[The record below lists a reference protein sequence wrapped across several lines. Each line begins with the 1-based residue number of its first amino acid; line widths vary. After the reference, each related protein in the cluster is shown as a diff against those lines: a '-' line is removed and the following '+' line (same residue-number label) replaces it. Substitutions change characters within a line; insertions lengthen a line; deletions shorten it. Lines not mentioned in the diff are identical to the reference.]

1 MRILPLLP
9 SQFSNHCT
17 SLQFSL
23 LLSEADDEM
32 DYKNRKDDEIYLAH
46 PRKKIPQPIE
56 YEPLNAKM
64 SPIPQAK
71 PEKKLD
77 ESLDISNDESK
88 EMSTDEELGV
98 MPLEV

>member
-17 SLQFSL
+17 SLQFLL

-46 PRKKIPQPIE
+46 PRKKIPQPTE

-77 ESLDISNDESK
+77 ESLDISSDESK

-98 MPLEV
+98 IPLEV